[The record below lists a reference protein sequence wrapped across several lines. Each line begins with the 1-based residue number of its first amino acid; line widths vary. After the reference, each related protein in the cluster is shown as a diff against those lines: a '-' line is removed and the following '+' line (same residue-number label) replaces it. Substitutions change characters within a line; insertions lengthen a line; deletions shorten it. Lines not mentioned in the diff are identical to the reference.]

1 MSTAHARKNASGK
14 IVRRSVSLPH
24 EIDKRVNSIAR
35 KQKSSTNRV
44 LADLIGAGLEA
55 REAEKKRFFEV
66 AERLRS
72 STDPAEVEQSKN
84 ELARMVF
91 GE

>member
-1 MSTAHARKNASGK
+1 MPTAHGRKSTSVK
-14 IVRRSVSLPH
+14 IVRRSVSIPQ

-72 STDPAEVEQSKN
+72 GTNPAEVEQLKN
-84 ELARMVF
+84 ELAQMIF